1 MDRGWRRR
9 GRRRGRGGA
18 VVGWPGSEVGGQGAA
33 GSSGGRRGLKEG
45 HVLKAQVLVQEGGGQ
60 RVLLERE
67 EAHLRERGGGAVLVV
82 VVVVVVAQRTAGT
95 ARDGRFGGKTWSER
109 HARNQSYYTTGN

>member
-1 MDRGWRRR
+1 M
-9 GRRRGRGGA
+9 
-18 VVGWPGSEVGGQGAA
+18 
-33 GSSGGRRGLKEG
+33 
-45 HVLKAQVLVQEGGGQ
+45 LVQEGGGQ